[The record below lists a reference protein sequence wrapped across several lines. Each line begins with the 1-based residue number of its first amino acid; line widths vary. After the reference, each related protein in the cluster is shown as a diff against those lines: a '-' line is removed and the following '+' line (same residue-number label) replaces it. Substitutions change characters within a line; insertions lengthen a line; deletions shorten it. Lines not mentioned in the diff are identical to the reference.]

1 MLVVIQVILSVTGNV
16 EVFPPVV
23 VVIAHANALAPARGG
38 EAGLCCYIGECSI
51 VVVVI
56 EMIGRGFALWRS
68 FESGSVYKENVG
80 PSVIV
85 IIEDGNASAGGF
97 DYVFLGCESA
107 EDVGKG

>member
-1 MLVVIQVILSVTGNV
+1 MLVVIQVVLSVTGDV

-23 VVIAHANALAPARGG
+23 VVIAYADALAPARGG
-38 EAGLCCYIGECSI
+38 EAGLRGHIGEGSI

-56 EMIGRGFALWRS
+56 EMVGWRFALWKS

-97 DYVFLGCESA
+97 DYVFLRCESA